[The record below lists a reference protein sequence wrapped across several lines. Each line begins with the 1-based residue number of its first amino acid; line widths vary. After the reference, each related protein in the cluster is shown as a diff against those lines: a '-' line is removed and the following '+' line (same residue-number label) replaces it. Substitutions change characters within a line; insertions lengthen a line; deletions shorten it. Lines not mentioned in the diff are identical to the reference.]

1 MAVKKS
7 DLYSSL
13 WASCDELRGGMDAS
27 QYKDY
32 VLTLLFVKYVSD
44 KYKGDE
50 YADIQVPDG
59 GSFEDILE
67 LRGKPNIGEG
77 IDKIISKL
85 AEANKLEG
93 IIDNAKFNDEEKIG
107 KGKDMVDKLTALVE
121 VFNKPQLNF
130 KNNRASGDDIIGDAY
145 EYLMKNFATES
156 GKSKGQF
163 YTPAEVSRIMAKVI
177 GINKAT
183 SAETTLYDPTCGS
196 GSLLIRAADEANAD
210 ITIYGQEKDNATR
223 GLAKMNMVLHNKAAA
238 EIMQGNTLS
247 DPQFKAVDPVTKS
260 TIEDEIKQ
268 FDFVVANP
276 PFSVKNWRSG
286 IDFEKYGRRFKVNTE
301 KGLIMPPEK
310 QGDYAFLLHV
320 IHSLNATGKG
330 AIILPHGVL
339 FRGNA
344 EGDIRTWIIKQGYIK
359 AVIGLPGNLFF
370 GTGIPAC
377 ILVLDKEGAGQR
389 KSIFMIDAS
398 KGFIKDG
405 DKNRLRE
412 QDIYK
417 IVQTY
422 TNRRIIPGYSR
433 DVEIKDL
440 IFDENTK
447 QYTLN
452 IPRYIES
459 TDVEDIQ
466 DITAHLYGGIPERD
480 INNLDRYWKVFPG
493 LREKLFTKFKD
504 GYLNLLVEKEQIR
517 SVIYSDEDYKQYANK
532 IDEAYEEWIE
542 FAKPI
547 FEAVPSTKPKEAIE
561 TISAKLVEIFS
572 QIELLDKYDV
582 YQVLMSYWLETMS
595 DDFYSVYTSKSWKES
610 NEIEFFYKESKKKG
624 KEEKEKKVV
633 GWEGKLLPK
642 DLIIEEFLSKERD
655 DIQKLEEHISD
666 IESNIAQMN
675 DDYAVEDEVLFD
687 FIEGDKV
694 KVSDVDKVVKKKNK
708 DNKYTNEEFEILK
721 AFSKFNADL
730 KNANKQL
737 KDLKLALDE
746 TAKEKLLSL
755 NDDEVKNLVI
765 NKKWILSVFNGIDS
779 LYTRISH
786 GLANRVLELAERYE
800 KTLSTIEGE
809 VEKYEKDVTQHLI
822 QLGFL
827 KPNKEGK

>member
-130 KNNRASGDDIIGDAY
+130 KNNRAGDDDIIGDAY

-163 YTPAEVSRIMAKVI
+163 YTPAEVSRVMAKLI

-223 GLAKMNMVLHNKAAA
+223 GLAKMNMVLHNKASA

-247 DPQFKAVDPVTKS
+247 DPQFKAVDPVTKN

-276 PFSVKNWRSG
+276 PFSVKNWKSG

-344 EGDIRTWIIKQGYIK
+344 EGDIRTWLVKQGYIK
-359 AVIGLPGNLFF
+359 AIIGLPANLFF
-370 GTGIPAC
+370 GTNIAAC

-398 KGFIKDG
+398 KGFVKDG

-422 TNRRIIPGYSR
+422 NGPIIEPGYSR
-433 DVEIKDL
+433 NVDIKDL
-440 IFDENTK
+440 IYDEKTK
-447 QYTLN
+447 QITLN
-452 IPRYIES
+452 ISQYIDS
-459 TDVEDIQ
+459 TETEDVQ
-466 DITAHLYGGIPERD
+466 DIAAHLYGGIPERD
-480 INNLDRYWKVFPG
+480 INNLGKYWNVFPG
-493 LREKLFTKFKD
+493 LKGKLFTSFKD
-504 GYLNLLVEKEQIR
+504 GYVKLIIDKDQIR
-517 SVIYSDEDYKQYANK
+517 TTIYSDSDYKGYADK
-532 IDEAYEEWIE
+532 IDDAYEEWMS
-542 FAKPI
+542 FAKPV
-547 FEAVPSTKPKEAIE
+547 FNAVTDLKPKEAIE
-561 TISAKLVEIFS
+561 TISKRMVEVFDK
-572 QIELLDKYDV
+572 IELLDKYDV
-582 YQVLMSYWLETMS
+582 YQVLMSYWLNTMS
-595 DDFYSVYTSKSWKES
+595 DDFYSLYTSKSWKES
-610 NEIEFFYKESKKKG
+610 NEIEFFYKESKKD
-624 KEEKEKKVV
+624 EAKKII
-633 GWEGKLLPK
+633 GWEGKLIPK
-642 DLIIEEFLSKERD
+642 MIIIEEFLTKERD
-655 DIQKLEEHISD
+655 DIQKLIQHALE
-666 IESNIAQMN
+666 IESNIAQMI
-675 DDYAVEDEVLFD
+675 DDYTTEEGVLFD

-708 DNKYTNEEFEILK
+708 DSKYTSEEFETLK
-721 AFSKFNADL
+721 VFSDFNKEL
-730 KNANKQL
+730 KTANKQI
-737 KDLKLALDE
+737 KDLKVALDE
-746 TAKEKLLSL
+746 AAKEKLQSLSEA
-755 NDDEVKNLVI
+755 EVKDLVI
-765 NKKWILSVFNGIDS
+765 NKKWLLSIYNGVDT

-786 GLANRVLELAERYE
+786 GLSNRVLELAERYE
-800 KTLSTIEGE
+800 KTLSAIEGDVSKYE
-809 VEKYEKDVTQHLI
+809 VEVTQHLVE
-822 QLGFL
+822 LGFL
-827 KPNKEGK
+827 KPIKK